1 MKAMLS
7 SEFVRFLAVG
17 GFAAGI
23 NFISRIILNEYMSF
37 RWAVFVAYLI
47 GMLTAYLFSRWFVF
61 EASGKHPGNELFYF
75 TLVNLAAVAQV
86 WLISVG
92 LAEYLFPAIG
102 FTFFR
107 HEIAH
112 LIGLAVPAVTSYYGH
127 KYFSFGKVSSN

>member
-1 MKAMLS
+1 MKAMVS

-17 GFAAGI
+17 GLAAGV
-23 NFISRIILNEYMSF
+23 NFVSRIVLNEYMSF

-47 GMLTAYLFSRWFVF
+47 GMLTAYVLSRWFVF
-61 EASGKHPGNELFYF
+61 EASGKHPGHEFFYF

-92 LAEYLFPAIG
+92 LAECLFPAIG
-102 FTFFR
+102 FTFFY

-127 KYFSFGKVSSN
+127 KYFSFRKVSSS

>member
-1 MKAMLS
+1 MKALIS
-7 SEFVRFLAVG
+7 SEFMRFLAVG
-17 GFAAGI
+17 GFAAGV
-23 NFISRIILNEYMSF
+23 NFISRIFLNEYMSF

-47 GMLTAYLFSRWFVF
+47 GMLTAYLFSRWLVF
-61 EASGKHPGNELFYF
+61 EPSGKHPGNELFHF

-102 FTFFR
+102 FTFYS

-112 LIGLAVPAVTSYYGH
+112 LIGLAIPAITSYYGH
-127 KYFSFGKVSSN
+127 KYFSFGKVTNN